1 MSEFS
6 DKTVPPCPFEKRHP
20 SLLAIDDTYFMT
32 LAYNLAI
39 DAWNL
44 GEVPIGAVIEYE
56 GEVVARA
63 HNCVESTGDPT
74 AHAEIL
80 ALTSAAKAVGDWRM
94 TGATLY
100 VTKEPC
106 PMCSGAMVMSR
117 MSRVVYAVRDEKM
130 GCLGG
135 AMDVNGLPRSFHHAI
150 VQSGVM
156 EAECLEMLQAFFK
169 LRRRS
174 ADPDAPD
181 GE

>member
-1 MSEFS
+1 VSEYS
-6 DKTVPPCPFEKRHP
+6 DKSVPPCPFEKRHP
-20 SLLAIDDTYFMT
+20 SFLALDDAYFMA

-44 GEVPIGAVIEYE
+44 GEVPVGAVVEYG
-56 GEVVARA
+56 GEVVAKA
-63 HNCVESTGDPT
+63 YNSVESTGDPT

-80 ALTSAAKAVGDWRM
+80 AIGSACRAIGDWRL

-117 MSRVVYAVRDEKM
+117 ITRVVYAVPDPKM

-135 AMDVNGLPRSFHHAI
+135 ATDVNALPGSFHR
-150 VQSGVM
+150 VQVQAGGVL
-156 EAECLEMLQAFFK
+156 EEECRELIQSFFRI
-169 LRRRS
+169 RRI
-174 ADPDAPD
+174 APQ
-181 GE
+181 E

>member
-1 MSEFS
+1 MPDFS
-6 DKTVPPCPFEKRHP
+6 DKSVPICPFEKLHP
-20 SLLAIDDTYFMT
+20 SLLSMDETYFMS
-32 LAYNLAI
+32 LAYNQAI

-44 GEVPIGAVIEYE
+44 GEVPVGAVIEYG
-56 GEVVARA
+56 GEIVAKA

-80 ALTSAAKAVGDWRM
+80 ALTSACRAIGDWRM

-117 MSRVVYAVRDEKM
+117 MTKVVYAVRDPKM

-135 AMDVNGLPRSFHHAI
+135 AADLSAMPHSFHKVI
-150 VQSGVM
+150 VQGGLM
-156 EAECLEMLQAFFK
+156 ENECAQMLKAFFR
-169 LRRRS
+169 LRRGKS
-174 ADPDAPD
+174 D
-181 GE
+181 GEPA

>member
-6 DKTVPPCPFEKRHP
+6 DKSVPACPFEKRHP
-20 SLLAIDDTYFMT
+20 SFLALDDAYFMA

-44 GEVPIGAVIEYE
+44 GEVPVGAVIEYG
-56 GEVVARA
+56 GEVVAKA
-63 HNCVESTGDPT
+63 HNCVESSGDPT

-80 ALTSAAKAVGDWRM
+80 ALTSACRAIGDWRM

-106 PMCSGAMVMSR
+106 SMCSGAMVMSR
-117 MSRVVYAVRDEKM
+117 MTRVVYAVPDPKM

-135 AMDVNGLPRSFHHAI
+135 AADVNALPGSFHR
-150 VQSGVM
+150 VQVQAGGVM
-156 EAECLEMLQAFFK
+156 ESECRELIQAFFR
-169 LRRRS
+169 LRRE
-174 ADPDAPD
+174 AAQD
-181 GE
+181 

>member
-1 MSEFS
+1 MNDSF
-6 DKTVPPCPFEKRHP
+6 DKNVPPCPFEKIHP
-20 SLLAIDDTYFMT
+20 SLLALDETYFMAE
-32 LAYNLAI
+32 AYNLAI

-44 GEVPIGAVIEYE
+44 GEVPVGAVIEY
-56 GEVVARA
+56 GGAIVARA

-80 ALTSAAKAVGDWRM
+80 ALTSASRAIGDWRM

-117 MSRVVYAVRDEKM
+117 MTRVVYAVGDPKM

-135 AMDVNGLPRSFHHAI
+135 AANLGALPQSFHHVAI
-150 VQSGVM
+150 QSGLM
-156 EAECLEMLQAFFK
+156 ETECAELIKAFFR
-169 LRRRS
+169 LRRTKPES
-174 ADPDAPD
+174 
-181 GE
+181 ES